1 MAQPLETIADSVF
14 QAVRGFVGKQLDAF
28 AGRVDAVEQRLATMP
43 VPKDG
48 RDGAD
53 GKDGAPGSPGE
64 RGQDGTKGI
73 DGRDGR
79 DGVDGKEGP
88 AGRDALEIE
97 VRDGIDLERSYA
109 RGTVAAYQG
118 GTIRAMRV
126 TDPLEHAGGD
136 IVKAGWHVMWVGV
149 NALFAERSADGRSFQ
164 MHAELTGGRKQQVAA
179 WELPV
184 MLYRGVFSPKGIDGE
199 TYRTGDVVTW
209 DGHLWHC
216 DAPTTDAPGQES
228 KAWKLIVRRGRDA
241 PRAEPQNVATGPVR
255 LR

>member
-1 MAQPLETIADSVF
+1 MAATLEALADGVYS
-14 QAVRGFVGKQLDAF
+14 AVRGFVVRQLGAVSDRIKGLEERVAAIP
-28 AGRVDAVEQRLATMP
+28 AGPQGDKGEPGEA
-43 VPKDG
+43 
-48 RDGAD
+48 GAPGLD
-53 GKDGAPGSPGE
+53 GKDGANGV
-64 RGQDGTKGI
+64 

-79 DGVDGKEGP
+79 DGSDGKEGP
-88 AGRDALEIE
+88 PGRDALEIE
-97 VRDGIDLERSYA
+97 VRDGIDAERSYA

-118 GTIRAMRV
+118 GTIRAMRA
-126 TDPLEHAGGD
+126 TDPLEHADGD

-184 MLYRGVFSPKGIDGE
+184 MLYRGIFSPKGIDGAQ
-199 TYRTGDVVTW
+199 YRAGDVVTW

-241 PRAEPQNVATGPVR
+241 PRADTPANPTGPVR